1 MNMQALNQLV
11 ARSITDPA
19 IVQGYTNGSVD
30 EVIAE
35 FDFSPELR
43 IRLKELEAGSWA
55 EFAMLAYRVVKASDE
70 PVRRIELPSPLE
82 GLVDS
87 EDAKGREQVA

>member
-11 ARSITDPA
+11 ARSITDPSV
-19 IVQGYTNGSVD
+19 VQGFTNGSVD

-43 IRLKELEAGSWA
+43 LHLKELEAGSWA

-82 GLVDS
+82 GLVDN

>member
-11 ARSITDPA
+11 ARSITDPT
-19 IVQGYTNGSVD
+19 IVQGFTNGSVD
-30 EVIAE
+30 DVIAE
-35 FDFSPELR
+35 FEFSPELR

-82 GLVDS
+82 GLVGRD
-87 EDAKGREQVA
+87 DAKGNEQVA